1 MTALLVKAIYDAD
14 GNVVALGELAVDD
27 VAQLVGPLA
36 FPDGTIQA
44 TAATGNGGGSGVVSS
59 PTPPDAPTEGQT
71 WFETD
76 SGRSYIWYVNPDT
89 LVGCWIAVSQV
100 DAVGGPQGPQGEV
113 GPQGPQGIQGEVGP
127 AGPTGADSTV
137 PGPQGPQGE
146 AGAQGIGLRYV
157 GRVATVAALPAGA
170 THGDVYISDD
180 TGNAHVWNSTT
191 GVWDDAGKIVGATGP
206 QGPAGL
212 DGAQGPAGPAGLDS
226 QVPGPQ
232 GPAGADGAVGP
243 QGPQGIQGEVGPQ
256 GPAGT
261 GGGVGWNAIGS
272 VMPCTVFLGWGDY
285 VISPGNI
292 LPLGTGDRQF
302 NIVRPPDSRPGSY
315 GAGYLNISSTG
326 DYTGQWAWHDYT
338 VNVRSEGTGGGSG
351 GATGSI
357 SGWIIK
363 VAD

>member
-36 FPDGTIQA
+36 FPDGTIQS
-44 TAATGNGGGSGVVSS
+44 TAATGNSGGSGVVSS

-113 GPQGPQGIQGEVGP
+113 GPQGPQGIQGETGP

-170 THGDVYISDD
+170 THGDVYIADD
-180 TGNAHVWNSTT
+180 TGNAHVWNGTT
-191 GVWDDAGKIVGATGP
+191 GVWDDAGKVVGATGP

-212 DGAQGPAGPAGLDS
+212 DGAQGPAGPVGADS
-226 QVPGPQ
+226 TVPGPQ

-243 QGPQGIQGEVGPQ
+243 QGPQGEVGPQ
-256 GPAGT
+256 GPQGAG
-261 GGGVGWNAIGS
+261 GAAGWNSIGAVVPCSMLIGPNAGS
-272 VMPCTVFLGWGDY
+272 VTTGTVY
-285 VISPGNI
+285 A
-292 LPLGTGDRQF
+292 LGTGSMQISLNTAGPIGRT
-302 NIVRPPDSRPGSY
+302 GTY
-315 GAGYLNISSTG
+315 GAGWITG
-326 DYTGQWAWHDYT
+326 NPIDFYTGQWAWHSPSYGWT
-338 VNVRSEGTGGGSG
+338 WEN
-351 GATGSI
+351 GASSQSTTASI
-357 SGWIIK
+357 AGMAIK

>member
-89 LVGCWIAVSQV
+89 LVGCWIAVSQI

-170 THGDVYISDD
+170 THGDVYIADD

-191 GVWDDAGKIVGATGP
+191 SLWDDAGKIVGATGP

-256 GPAGT
+256 GPAGA
-261 GGGVGWNAIGS
+261 GAAAGWNSIGA
-272 VMPCTVFLGWGDY
+272 VVPCTM
-285 VISPGNI
+285 VIGPNAGSAITGTVYA
-292 LPLGTGDRQF
+292 LGTGSMQISLNTAGPIARTGAYGPGWITG
-302 NIVRPPDSRPGSY
+302 NPIDS
-315 GAGYLNISSTG
+315 
-326 DYTGQWAWHDYT
+326 YTGQWAWHSPSYGWT
-338 VNVRSEGTGGGSG
+338 WENGASSQSTTASITGM
-351 GATGSI
+351 A
-357 SGWIIK
+357 IK